1 MNTRDFLI
9 TSVSALFLTPLM
21 LISIGLVSAQVMQS
35 GSYRIQSDSINF
47 GGGMATS
54 SNYNLESTA
63 GEVATG
69 DSSSASYSLKSGY
82 QQMVSTF
89 ISMSAAASVT
99 MTPSIPGVSGGV
111 ANGSTSVTVITDS
124 SAGYQLTIASSQ
136 SPAMQKDI
144 DSIADYVPAGT
155 PDFSFTTTAS
165 DSHFGYSP
173 SGVDVA
179 TRFKDNGVS
188 CGTGGLD
195 TEFACWDGLDT
206 ADETIAQRASANTP
220 NGSTTTINF
229 RVGVGGSVVQSEGI
243 YTATTTLTVLSL

>member
-1 MNTRDFLI
+1 MNTRDFLV

-82 QQMVSTF
+82 QQMVNTF
-89 ISMSAAASVT
+89 ISMSAASSVT

-111 ANGSTSVTVITDS
+111 ANGSTTVTVITDS
-124 SAGYQLTIASSQ
+124 AAGYQLSIAAAQ
-136 SPAMQKDI
+136 GPAMQKDA
-144 DSIADYVPAGT
+144 DSIADYVPGGN
-155 PDFSFTTTAS
+155 PDFTFTTGAS

-179 TRFKDNGVS
+179 VRFKDNGGT
-188 CGTGGLD
+188 CGVGGLD
-195 TEFACWDGLDT
+195 TALACWDGLDT
-206 ADETIAQRASANTP
+206 SDETIALRSGANTP

-229 RVGVGGSVVQSEGI
+229 RVGVGGSVVQSEGV